1 MVYYSPN
8 RYNEA
13 MFLVGIL
20 TWWYGHGWRDR
31 LTMIGGRVARTS
43 DYFSVG
49 LLVKTLFSPFRQ
61 ISAGSVDGPVSA
73 QMRAFMDRSISRII
87 GAVAR
92 SFMIIFGLIVICLQ
106 AIFGGLVLAFWVII
120 PAFPII
126 GLLMS
131 VIGWTP
137 SWQ

>member
-1 MVYYSPN
+1 
-8 RYNEA
+8 

-31 LTMIGGRVARTS
+31 LAMISGRIGNTS
-43 DYFSVG
+43 DYFSIG
-49 LLVKTLFSPFRQ
+49 LLVTTLFSPFRQ
-61 ISAGSVDGPVSA
+61 ISAGSVDGPLGV
-73 QMRAFMDRSISRII
+73 QMRAMADRLISRII
-87 GAVAR
+87 GAIAR
-92 SFMIIFGLIVICLQ
+92 SFMIIFGIIAICFQ
-106 AIFGGLVLAFWVII
+106 AVFGGLILIAWMVVPL
-120 PAFPII
+120 FPII